1 MLLELLFQPHVAH
14 GHAGLSRERF
24 ENGRIRRGEVSREFG
39 AALDEPDPLAVHL
52 DRHGQHRLLVGVRRL
67 ALIPSGQEQD
77 ANPAQT
83 HAVLERG
90 AHARQQGVEVV
101 GAGQRFAETHDELC
115 GVGLRSEHPAV
126 GEPFEPGAYRLE
138 GDGHDQSDGDS
149 PADRQQCSRGGAHG
163 RRDDH
168 VDESDRCPQQSVDDR
183 ATDDPVD
190 VQA

>member
-1 MLLELLFQPHVAH
+1 MLELLLQPHVAH
-14 GHAGLSRERF
+14 GHAGLSGERF
-24 ENGRIRRGEVSREFG
+24 EDGRIRRGEVSRQFG

-67 ALIPSGQEQD
+67 ALIRSGQEPD
-77 ANPAQT
+77 ANPAKA
-83 HAVLERG
+83 HAVLQRG
-90 AHARQQGVEVV
+90 AHARQQSVEVV
-101 GAGQRFAETHDELC
+101 GAGQRFAETHDELG

-138 GDGHDQSDGDS
+138 GDGHDQSDSDG
-149 PADRQQCSRGGAHG
+149 PANRQQRSRSSAHG

-168 VDESDRCPQQSVDDR
+168 VDEGDRCPQQAVDDR
-183 ATDDPVD
+183 AADDPVD